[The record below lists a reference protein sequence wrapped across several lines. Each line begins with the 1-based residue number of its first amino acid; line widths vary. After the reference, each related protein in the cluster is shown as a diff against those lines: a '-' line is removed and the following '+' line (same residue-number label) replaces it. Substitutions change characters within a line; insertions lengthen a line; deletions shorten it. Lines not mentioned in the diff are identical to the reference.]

1 MSGIN
6 PALLR
11 RQLLSKQIPRQTRSF
26 SSVLRFYTATP
37 IAQNTTANVRSRS
50 HRTPI
55 LSRGIS
61 SSTSNNAASTGKSK
75 LPLAGVRVL
84 DMSRVLAGPYCTQ
97 ILGDLGADIIKVE
110 HPERGDDTRAWG
122 PPFAEYKDGREG
134 PGESAY
140 YLSVNRNKKSLGL
153 SFAHPEGVEIL
164 HELAKNCDVL
174 VENYLPGSL
183 KKYNMDYESIR
194 KLNPRLIYASITGYG
209 QTGPYSNRPGFDVM
223 VEAEFGLMHL
233 TGSRDG
239 PPVKV
244 GVAVTDLTTGLYAC
258 NSIMAA
264 LLARANT
271 GEGQHLDV
279 CLSDVQTA
287 TLANM
292 AESVLISGKPD
303 SGRWGTAHPSVVPY
317 QGFKTSDGDI
327 FLGGAN
333 DRLFGILCEKL
344 GKSEWSKDPKYVT
357 NNERVRN
364 RKELEDL
371 IEAETTKRTTQEWLE
386 ILEGSGLPYAAVNDV
401 LGTLNHEHTK
411 ARGMV
416 QEIDHPSC
424 GPIKVLSP
432 PVKYSNADP
441 SIRSPPPLL
450 GEHTDEILE
459 SVVGLGKERIQNLKA
474 KGVVA

>member
-1 MSGIN
+1 M
-6 PALLR
+6 ALVAR
-11 RQLLSKQIPRQTRSF
+11 
-26 SSVLRFYTATP
+26 ATP
-37 IAQNTTANVRSRS
+37 TLTRPVDVYF
-50 HRTPI
+50 
-55 LSRGIS
+55 SRGLA
-61 SSTSNNAASTGKSK
+61 TAAKSPNLKK

-97 ILGDLGADIIKVE
+97 ILGDLGAEIIKIE
-110 HPERGDDTRAWG
+110 HPVRGDDTRAWG
-122 PPFAEYKDGREG
+122 PPFAAYTDGRTG
-134 PGESAY
+134 NGESAY

-153 SFAHPEGVEIL
+153 SFAHPEGVEIIQQ
-164 HELAKNCDVL
+164 LARDCDVL

-183 KKYNMDYESIR
+183 KKYNLDYASIS
-194 KLNPRLIYASITGYG
+194 KINPHLIYTSITGYG

-233 TGSRDG
+233 TGTRDG

-279 CLSDVQTA
+279 CLSDCQVA

-292 AESVLISGKPD
+292 GESVLISGKKD

-317 QGFKTSDGDI
+317 QGFKTADGDI
-327 FLGGAN
+327 FVGGAN
-333 DRLFGILCEKL
+333 DRLFGILCAKI
-344 GKSEWSKDPKYVT
+344 GKPEWKTDARFVT
-357 NNERVRN
+357 NNDRVTN
-364 RKELEDL
+364 RAELEPL
-371 IEAETTKRTTQEWLE
+371 IEAELVKRTTRRWQE
-386 ILEGSGLPYAAVNDV
+386 IFEGSGLPYAAVNDIQ
-401 LGTLNHEHTK
+401 GTMNHEHVQ

-416 QEIDHPSC
+416 QTIEHPAC
-424 GPIKVLSP
+424 GPIKVISP
-432 PVKYSNADP
+432 PVKYSNAEP

-450 GEHTDEILE
+450 GEHTDELLQD
-459 SVVGLGKERIQNLKA
+459 VVGLSKERIEELKR